1 MHHKITPHPS
11 SGHTLMSSLAAKKK
25 KSKKSKKSP
34 SSSSSSSSSSSTNPG
49 RTKNRYEVSQVEVS
63 QNIKDKGRPNSNY
76 LANFK
81 QNLSIN
87 VLKKDVEMI
96 QFEMIGIDAS
106 IANAFRRILISEI
119 PTVAIETVYLH
130 NNTSIIQDEV
140 LAHRLGLIPIAVEP
154 NDFKDLIRQPDGTI
168 NRTDDNTLVFTLDV
182 TCRAKPGR
190 KPGRIDPDYDD
201 LIHGVVYSSDLK
213 WAPKGQQVE
222 RYKKNPAPKPYHDD
236 IILAKMRPGQTI
248 HLEAHCNRGLGKDH
262 AKFSPVCTASY
273 RLMPE
278 IEILQ
283 DVYDDRAEVL
293 MSLMRGVFELV
304 ETSDGRRKV
313 QVKNPMNC
321 TMSRNFMME
330 KDLAASI
337 KVKRIPDHFIFS
349 VETVGAIK
357 PEELLRRALYV
368 LVDKCNNV
376 MDGVD
381 GF

>member
-1 MHHKITPHPS
+1 
-11 SGHTLMSSLAAKKK
+11 MSSLAAK
-25 KSKKSKKSP
+25 KSKKSKKST
-34 SSSSSSSSSSSTNPG
+34 SSSSSSSSSSSNTG
-49 RTKNRYEVSQVEVS
+49 RTKNRFEVSKNEVS
-63 QNIKDKGRPNSNY
+63 QNIRDSGLPSAKY
-76 LANFK
+76 LSNFK
-81 QNLSIN
+81 KNLQIN
-87 VLKKDVEMI
+87 ILKKDTEMI

-106 IANAFRRILISEI
+106 IANAFRRILLSEI

-140 LAHRLGLIPIAVEP
+140 LAHRLGLIPIDVEP

-182 TCRAKPGR
+182 TCRAKQGR

-201 LIHGVVYSSDLK
+201 LIHGVVYSSDLQ
-213 WAPKGQQVE
+213 WVPKGQQEE
-222 RYKKNPAPKPYHDD
+222 RYKNKSPPKPYHED
-236 IILAKMRPGQTI
+236 IIIAKLRPGQTI
-248 HLEAHCNRGLGKDH
+248 HLEAHCNRGIGKDH

-278 IEILQ
+278 IEIVQ
-283 DVYDDRAEVL
+283 DVYDDRADLL
-293 MSLMRGVFELV
+293 MSLMRGVFEIV
-304 ETSDGRRKV
+304 QTSDGRRKV

-321 TMSRNFMME
+321 TMSRNFMSE
-330 KDLAASI
+330 DDLAASI
-337 KVKRIPDHFIFS
+337 KVRRVPDHFIFS

-357 PEELLRRALYV
+357 PEDLLRRALLV

-376 MDGVD
+376 MNGIE